1 MGRRPGRR
9 PTPEPDPG
17 PDRATIPHCPRDARP
32 CRWSAGSPLAQ
43 LAVVGRPPGAATSHC
58 QQLGPED
65 AEDRLAATSTTA
77 AACALAGAGRAVA
90 SSFEVVTYL
99 KHLPLLHTDHDS
111 VIKVG
116 AATRTRHRPADDG
129 VIRVTGLLQR
139 EPLRAR
145 LLTRPAPRP
154 VPQRPIPGLLRIR
167 RVRRGRLGGVRGI
180 LAQPALQLLDTLNQ
194 HSE

>member
-65 AEDRLAATSTTA
+65 AEDRLAATSTPA
-77 AACALAGAGRAVA
+77 AAGRAVA
-90 SSFEVVTYL
+90 SSFEVVTYR
-99 KHLPLLHTDHDS
+99 LPLAHPGHTLLPVSLWHVRLFGVAVQPGTTS
-111 VIKVG
+111 AAG
-116 AATRTRHRPADDG
+116 AVADASRG
-129 VIRVTGLLQR
+129 GLL
-139 EPLRAR
+139 LIRAGS
-145 LLTRPAPRP
+145 LLVA
-154 VPQRPIPGLLRIR
+154 
-167 RVRRGRLGGVRGI
+167 RGRW
-180 LAQPALQLLDTLNQ
+180 
-194 HSE
+194 